1 MYMLSSEGLYVGE
14 AYATGMVLLILVL
27 IINSISSKLAGKLME
42 VK

>member
-1 MYMLSSEGLYVGE
+1 MKKIFMS
-14 AYATGMVLLILVL
+14 LLLVLVL